1 MNTFSAIILAI
12 AFALAF
18 ICSLRVTELKDELAM
33 LKAEVRCDRRT
44 GLQRYKE
51 LKESYKSE
59 YDEIAKIYD
68 DSGE

>member
-12 AFALAF
+12 AFALAVV
-18 ICSLRVTELKDELAM
+18 CSIRVTELKDELAM
-33 LKAEVRCDRRT
+33 LRAEVRYDRRT
-44 GLQRYKE
+44 GLQRYRE

-68 DSGE
+68 DGGE